1 MRFGIGKA
9 VRQSNMSQ
17 YQISPVT
24 EVFHDHHWKSKSV
37 VQLKWLKLPFLCL
50 LHISENSIVWDPRYS
65 YLTSCVITDKLFCVW
80 CHLYILCLLLWWTSL
95 QRLFGSAQ
103 RLKPGNRSLKKR
115 TEFCPSALL
124 VRVFS
129 RRVGRN
135 SPGRQLPAGPAAGSK
150 ISTDFRFFPP
160 TTTIS
165 SSEMLK
171 HDILNDWEV
180 F

>member
-1 MRFGIGKA
+1 MRRLLIFHCCVVHSTIVSGSSWVSCHSILVIWIHTK
-9 VRQSNMSQ
+9 SNMSQ

-24 EVFHDHHWKSKSV
+24 EVFYDHHWKSKSV

-50 LHISENSIVWDPRYS
+50 LHISENSIVWDPRYY

-95 QRLFGSAQ
+95 QTLFGSAQ
-103 RLKPGNRSLKKR
+103 RLKPGNRSLKR

-129 RRVGRN
+129 RR
-135 SPGRQLPAGPAAGSK
+135 
-150 ISTDFRFFPP
+150 
-160 TTTIS
+160 
-165 SSEMLK
+165 E
-171 HDILNDWEV
+171 
-180 F
+180 